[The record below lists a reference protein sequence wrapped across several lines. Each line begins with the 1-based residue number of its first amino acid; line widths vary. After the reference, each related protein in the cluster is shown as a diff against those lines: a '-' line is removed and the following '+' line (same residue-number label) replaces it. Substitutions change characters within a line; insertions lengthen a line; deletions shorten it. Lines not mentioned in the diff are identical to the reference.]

1 MLPIG
6 DTPNP
11 RNFRPWVNWALIAVN
26 VAVFFGVSLPMGEQ
40 YGVYVF
46 EHGYKPGVPEVSDLF
61 YSMFLHG
68 GLAHLA
74 GNMLFLWIYG
84 DNVEHRL
91 GRLTYLLVYIGCG
104 IAATLTF
111 GFFAGGSRVPLVGA
125 SGAISGVLGLYFLL
139 FPRNKVKVF
148 LFFFP
153 FVMGVYLIPARI
165 VLGLYVVVDNFFPAL
180 LGASSNVAYGAH
192 LGGFFAGVL
201 AAVIGERRDWRVKAP
216 GEAAPS
222 VSGARLRP
230 VRALSEADLARR
242 HLETG
247 LELQRRGQDTMA
259 WQHLA
264 RVLELDAPAE
274 IKDIAIEALSAIDA
288 HPNLRH

>member
-11 RNFRPWVNWALIAVN
+11 SNFRPWVNWALIAVN
-26 VAVFFGVSLPMGEQ
+26 VAVFFAVSLPLGEQ
-40 YGVYVF
+40 YGVYVV
-46 EHGYKPGVPEVSDLF
+46 EHGYKPGAPEATDLL

-68 GLAHLA
+68 GLAHLG

-91 GRLTYLLVYIGCG
+91 GRLTYLLVYLGCG
-104 IAATLTF
+104 VAATLTF
-111 GFFAGGSRVPLVGA
+111 GFFAEGSVVPLLGA

-139 FPRNKVKVF
+139 FPRNQVKVF

-153 FVMGVYLIPARI
+153 FVMGVYLIPARL
-165 VLGLYVVVDNFFPAL
+165 VLGLYVIVDNFFPAL
-180 LGASSNVAYGAH
+180 LGASTGVAYGAH

-201 AAVIGERRDWRVKAP
+201 AAFVGERRDWRLRAP
-216 GEAAPS
+216 AQPPPS
-222 VSGARLRP
+222 VSRARIRP
-230 VRALSEADLARR
+230 VRTLSEADLARR

-247 LELQRRGQDTMA
+247 LELLRRGQQTMA

-274 IKDIAIEALSAIDA
+274 VKSIAVEALSSIDA
-288 HPNLRH
+288 HPKQQH